1 MVSTELRDRPYLARH
16 ASRLAHSKI
25 LYGLISVACSAAN
38 AQLDEF
44 ISRLV
49 IALIRSIDV
58 GGESR
63 QTSLCLGAAKRLK
76 SYGQAFRLLASVHL
90 QSALQQELDHVEFP
104 QMRAS
109 AKRRQASPVAPN
121 ADLAKK
127 VLLSNMARRI
137 DSRHTVQLT
146 ALRTRLSRLMGR
158 DALSANQNPFRAE
171 IFLGAIDAAWREFSP
186 DAAAHAL
193 VLPLLRPE
201 IFLDPAPILAALNQ
215 SLIASGVL
223 PDLSEAD
230 DIESSV
236 AQFEAR
242 NKNAMIGPATLAQ
255 LRQIASPQAAPQ
267 PPQTFAHGGPHPPHP
282 PVAGT
287 PRASTGAI
295 NKQLQKFLS
304 GLHRHQVDHQ
314 SVAGAYGV
322 APSSSVLGH
331 IKKTAPT
338 GTLTRTDENIVD
350 LLAVT
355 FNTVFADHYLPTEI
369 KGLIGIVQIPVLQ
382 AVLADTALFLD
393 GRHPARRLVDLLV
406 KLGGAWDQRE
416 GRGDPLYQVI
426 LRNVKRI
433 QHEYEH
439 QANVFSEVV
448 ADLETVAEQ
457 IDSAVAK
464 AFSKPAAKVVKQ
476 EKLKDSSNA
485 AKHDIASRIGAG
497 DVAFFVE
504 TFLKSKWLSVLTFAH
519 NIEED
524 KPQAVQSALQ
534 TMDDLVWSVKPKITA
549 EERENLIAR
558 LPSMLGMLNKW
569 LKVVELDEAEHRRF
583 FAELSECHASIV
595 RAPLKMS
602 PQRKL
607 EMAVNIAKQAAER
620 RLNKGDEKG
629 VEPIVD
635 DFSKLV
641 EQMERGMWLDFLQ
654 TDSRSMQARLLWISP
669 LRNVYVFS
677 SRDRAGSFSLSADEL
692 ARSLREGRAT
702 IVTQS
707 GWSAL
712 FGE

>member
-1 MVSTELRDRPYLARH
+1 MVSTELRDRPYLARLT
-16 ASRLAHSKI
+16 SRLAHSRI
-25 LYGLISVACSAAN
+25 LYGLISVACGAAN

-49 IALIRSIDV
+49 IALIRSIEV
-58 GGESR
+58 GGDSR
-63 QTSLCLGAAKRLK
+63 QTTLCLGAAKRLK

-90 QSALQQELDHVEFP
+90 QSALQQELDHIEFP

-109 AKRRQASPVAPN
+109 AKRTQASPVAPN

-158 DALSANQNPFRAE
+158 DALNAHQNPFRAE
-171 IFLGAIDAAWREFSP
+171 IFLCAIDAAWREFSP

-201 IFLDPAPILAALNQ
+201 IFLDQGPILAALNQ

-230 DIESSV
+230 DIESAV
-236 AQFEAR
+236 AQLEAR
-242 NKNAMIGPATLAQ
+242 NKMAMIAPATLAQ
-255 LRQIASPQAAPQ
+255 LRQIASPQETPQ
-267 PPQTFAHGGPHPPHP
+267 PHGGPQPLHP

-287 PRASTGAI
+287 PRAPADAI

-322 APSSSVLGH
+322 APSTSVLGH
-331 IKKTAPT
+331 VKKTAPT

-350 LLAVT
+350 LLAAT

-382 AVLADTALFLD
+382 AVLSDTALFLD
-393 GRHPARRLVDLLV
+393 GTHPARRLVDLLV
-406 KLGGAWDQRE
+406 KLGGAWDQRN
-416 GRGDPLYQVI
+416 GKGDPLYQVI
-426 LRNVKRI
+426 QRNVKRI

-476 EKLKDSSNA
+476 EKLKDSSKA

-534 TMDDLVWSVKPKITA
+534 TMDDLVWSVKPKITS

-583 FAELSECHASIV
+583 FAELAECHASIV

-607 EMAVNIAKQAAER
+607 EMAVNIAKQATER
-620 RLNKGDEKG
+620 RLNKGDEEG
-629 VEPIVD
+629 VEPVID

-654 TDSRSMQARLLWISP
+654 TNSKSMQARLLWISP
-669 LRNVYVFS
+669 LRNVYVFA

-692 ARSLREGRAT
+692 ARTLREGRAT

-707 GWSAL
+707 GWSEL
-712 FGE
+712 FGD